1 MKISTTLT
9 KQAISTVVL
18 IIIWKFAAMW
28 IGKSII
34 IPSPEETLL
43 ELIRIVSEP
52 DFFAAV
58 FNTLHR
64 VIIGFSITFIVALV
78 LGGLSGFSSTVYHLM
93 KHLVLLSKSV
103 PTMAV
108 ILLALIWLRSEKAP
122 ILVAFLVTFPILY
135 QNVVQGIR
143 QVDLKLIEMVNLY
156 GVNKWKIL
164 KDLYLPSI
172 RSYLLAGMS
181 TAMGL
186 TIKIVIAA
194 EVLSQPY
201 LSIGTSFQLEKA
213 HLNTAGVFAWSF
225 IAIVLAS
232 IFDWIIE
239 GIRYWNKGEIKSAQ

>member
-1 MKISTTLT
+1 
-9 KQAISTVVL
+9 
-18 IIIWKFAAMW
+18 
-28 IGKSII
+28 
-34 IPSPEETLL
+34 
-43 ELIRIVSEP
+43 
-52 DFFAAV
+52 
-58 FNTLHR
+58 
-64 VIIGFSITFIVALV
+64 
-78 LGGLSGFSSTVYHLM
+78 
-93 KHLVLLSKSV
+93 
-103 PTMAV
+103 MAV